1 MKITIIAINNFEKNT
16 SQEIFNEYKKRLRYK
31 LDLKELTPKLSKSL
45 SDTQIKQEEGKAIL
59 KNLDKNSFI
68 IALDE
73 KGKEV
78 TSKDFSALFEK
89 IMLDGNSHIRSSF
102 TAHERRPPCVAYSPT
117 SVIASPTQVGRG
129 NL

>member
-89 IMLDGNSHIRSSF
+89 IMLDGNSHITF
-102 TAHERRPPCVAYSPT
+102 IIGGACGLDERFCA
-117 SVIASPTQVGRG
+117 
-129 NL
+129 L